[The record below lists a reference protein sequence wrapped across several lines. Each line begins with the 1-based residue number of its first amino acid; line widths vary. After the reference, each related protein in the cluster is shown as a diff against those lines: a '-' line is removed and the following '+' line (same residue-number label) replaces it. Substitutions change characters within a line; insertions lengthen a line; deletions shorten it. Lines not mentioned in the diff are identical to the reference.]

1 MAVGSRAA
9 RHPRNRGAARREF
22 PLRWGFLSLGVS
34 SPGGDCWL
42 GKSTHP
48 SIHSSLDGRSQH
60 RVVEGVGV
68 VIIEGVFA
76 RGDSDARGSVGFAL
90 YEATGEPSW
99 LRMLV
104 GELLPWGPG
113 LLPFGCGA
121 RSAGPRWAEMKSP
134 RRTRGLGILPVGIRV
149 GFSS

>member
-1 MAVGSRAA
+1 MRWGV
-9 RHPRNRGAARREF
+9 
-22 PLRWGFLSLGVS
+22 LRWAFHRPVGTAGWGNP
-34 SPGGDCWL
+34 SP
-42 GKSTHP
+42 SIHP

-68 VIIEGVFA
+68 VIVEGVFA

-104 GELLPWGPG
+104 GELLP
-113 LLPFGCGA
+113 GA
-121 RSAGPRWAEMKSP
+121 RAYCRLVVAPGPPA
-134 RRTRGLGILPVGIRV
+134 LRV
-149 GFSS
+149 GLK